1 MVPQE
6 EPETVTLAGLSR
18 IFILRGTKGETG
30 GGCSRFVLALEC
42 QTIVSFADATIV
54 RKTCYW
60 MIADVGC
67 G

>member
-18 IFILRGTKGETG
+18 IFILRGTKGELG
-30 GGCSRFVLALEC
+30 LALEC